1 MTDYRQAVRLYADKI
16 TELRKAFHRRPELG
30 NEEYETADRIESFLR
45 DCGIETRRVLGTGIV
60 GVLHGGRPGR
70 TVALRSDID
79 ALPVQEATGC
89 PFASEIDGKM
99 HACGHDV
106 HMAAALGAARMLAA
120 EREFLPG
127 RIVFLF
133 QPDEEMNGGAER
145 MIREGCLEGVEAVF
159 GAHVSPDL
167 PEGCAGFRSGKFYAA
182 SDMFVITVTG
192 KSSHGAEREK
202 GIDALAAAAK
212 MTTALLAL
220 PPEITRDR
228 AVLTVGKM
236 HAGTARNIVPDTAV
250 LEGILR
256 SLGPETRKA
265 LKDGLRETAE
275 RIARET
281 GTKADVRI
289 IESYPG
295 VVNDG
300 AMTEFAASAAAKLL
314 GPDHVIRIPEPTM
327 VTEDFGYFLEEVP
340 GSFYHIG
347 AGSPYPLHN
356 PQFLPTDEAVLTG
369 AALHAAVL
377 TAFLNTGT
385 ETE

>member
-281 GTKADVRI
+281 GYLQLTMEMIQVPQVQTI
-289 IESYPG
+289 QE
-295 VVNDG
+295 N
-300 AMTEFAASAAAKLL
+300 MCLL
-314 GPDHVIRIPEPTM
+314 LYMEN
-327 VTEDFGYFLEEVP
+327 L
-340 GSFYHIG
+340 
-347 AGSPYPLHN
+347 
-356 PQFLPTDEAVLTG
+356 
-369 AALHAAVL
+369 
-377 TAFLNTGT
+377 LNKMLI
-385 ETE
+385 